1 MDIDDAQMDY
11 LQCNDIET
19 NDMLTIDIHEGVEY
33 DASVC
38 QEKRA
43 RVLNGP
49 GDTAIILLHGF
60 IASPGEVVAL
70 GHEINKYGFPVLMPL
85 LDGFGGSTALAN
97 TADYMQWKEVIPNSI
112 NLLSRCYEKVILIGF
127 SLGGALVS
135 EYLTSGRRHPQVEV
149 VGAVLLAPYYA
160 PKCPIVGC
168 AVGLSDIF
176 DDSISLTK
184 FYRAI
189 NNADLKI
196 PIANPIYYN
205 SDMPYKAVKEI
216 IKFGKELR
224 GRDVSTMVDIPILL
238 AYTELDDT
246 VHNGQSVT
254 FAHKHFS
261 DVRMIVYPK
270 ERDIKHQMT
279 VRAGNPILNLF
290 AGQVVRFVKGLK
302 Y

>member
-1 MDIDDAQMDY
+1 MDY
-11 LQCNDIET
+11 LECNDKKT
-19 NDMLTIDIHEGVEY
+19 NKKLTIDIHEGVEY

-43 RVLNGP
+43 RALNGS
-49 GDTAIILLHGF
+49 GDTAVILLHGF

-70 GHEINKYGFPVLMPL
+70 GREINKYGFTVLMPL

-97 TADYMQWKEVIPNSI
+97 TADYMQWKKVIPNSI

-135 EYLTSGRRHPQVEV
+135 EYLTSGRKHPQVEV

-205 SDMPYKAVKEI
+205 SDMPYKAVKQI

-238 AYTELDDT
+238 AYTERDKT

-270 ERDIKHQMT
+270 ERNIKHQMT
-279 VRAGNPILNLF
+279 VRAGNPLFDLF
-290 AGQVVRFVKGLK
+290 AGQVVRFVKGLE
-302 Y
+302 YINTNM